1 MFLHI
6 PIIFVPLAVRLFCS
20 SVSKSSGLSITNFVF
35 DFFGLT
41 LICTLVEVFFLFLPD
56 LVAAN
61 VQTVIFCNAP
71 THLKSY
77 GCIWLCADAH
87 SIIRLNLVMR

>member
-1 MFLHI
+1 MFLPI

-20 SVSKSSGLSITNFVF
+20 SVSESSGLSITNFVF

-61 VQTVIFCNAP
+61 VQMVIFCNTP
-71 THLKSY
+71 TH
-77 GCIWLCADAH
+77 
-87 SIIRLNLVMR
+87 